1 MKKIRSLELNCKNE
15 SPEFLQ
21 TSLAASMTLG
31 FRTGKFYRDAK
42 LYCVNLLLT
51 YSNGC
56 KAACAY
62 CGLNKDRHIDGNEQ
76 DKSFIRVEWPIYRL
90 DQIIEALNSQKCDH
104 VERICVSMVTNK
116 RAVEDILTVN
126 KKIKSQTDKL
136 ISSLIAPTIITKDWL
151 IDLKKSGTDKVG
163 VAIDAATPELFKR
176 LRGVGV
182 KGPHRWEKYW
192 EIVQESIKVFKK
204 GNVGI
209 HLIVGLGETEEE
221 MAYTFQKVHDM
232 GAEIHLFSFFPESNS
247 LLQDKAQ
254 PGIGQYRRIQ
264 LLRYLL
270 SKNLIHY
277 ENLIF
282 NTQGQIIE
290 YGIDDDIIE
299 DIINLGKAFK
309 TSGCPGKTLEVACN
323 RPYAN
328 STPFQAYMGECRNFP
343 FDPSPE
349 DIKLIRKQLFD
360 YSDSFIPTIDK
371 SEIIAKDDVQ

>member
-1 MKKIRSLELNCKNE
+1 
-15 SPEFLQ
+15 
-21 TSLAASMTLG
+21 
-31 FRTGKFYRDAK
+31 
-42 LYCVNLLLT
+42 
-51 YSNGC
+51 
-56 KAACAY
+56 
-62 CGLNKDRHIDGNEQ
+62 NEQ

-221 MAYTFQKVHDM
+221 MAYTFQKAHDM

-247 LLQDKAQ
+247 LLQDRAQ